1 MNTQSKLW
9 YLENFGMLKALSK
22 EEMQKLDSM
31 AVMRHTP
38 KKQVLYFPNDSSNSI
53 YMLKAGKVK
62 ISRISPDGKEMI
74 LTILGPGEIFG
85 ELGIT
90 GQQEREEIAEVTDD
104 AIICVVDIHDL
115 QRMMK
120 DNPSFN
126 TEILK
131 FIGFRL
137 KRVQSRL
144 ESLIFKNAEQRI
156 RSLLKEL
163 AEDHGRAIAGDEN
176 QREVKLGLTH
186 EEIAKLT
193 ATSRQTVTTQLN
205 ELEKRGLIKY
215 DRKRIYI
222 KDIKG
227 LQA

>member
-1 MNTQSKLW
+1 MNTHSKLW

-22 EEMQKLDSM
+22 EEKEKLDRM
-31 AVMRHTP
+31 AVMRHAP
-38 KKQVLYFPNDSSNSI
+38 KKQVLYFPTDSSNSI
-53 YMLKAGKVK
+53 YMLKSGKVK
-62 ISRISPDGKEMI
+62 ISRISADGKEII
-74 LTILGPGEIFG
+74 LTILGPGEVFG

-104 AIICVVDIHDL
+104 AIICVVDIQDL
-115 QRMMK
+115 QKMMK
-120 DNPSFN
+120 ENPKFN

-156 RSLLKEL
+156 RSLLREL
-163 AEDHGRAIAGDEN
+163 AEDHGRTIAGDEN

-186 EEIAKLT
+186 EDIAKLT
-193 ATSRQTVTTQLN
+193 ATSRQTVTTQFN
-205 ELEKRGLIKY
+205 ELEKEGVIKY

-222 KDIKG
+222 KD
-227 LQA
+227 LQRL

>member
-22 EEMQKLDSM
+22 DEKKKLDSL
-31 AVMRHTP
+31 AVMRHAP
-38 KKQVLYFPNDSSNSI
+38 KKQVLYFPSDSSNSI
-53 YMLKAGKVK
+53 YLLKAGKVK
-62 ISRISPDGKEMI
+62 ISRLTPDGKEII
-74 LTILGPGEIFG
+74 LTILGPGEVFG

-90 GQQEREEIAEVTDD
+90 GQAEREEIAEVTDD
-104 AIICVVDIHDL
+104 AIICVVDMHDL

-120 DNPSFN
+120 DNPKFN

-156 RSLLKEL
+156 RSLIREL
-163 AEDHGRAIAGDEN
+163 AEDHGRIIAGDAY

-186 EEIAKLT
+186 EDIAKLT

-205 ELEKRGLIKY
+205 ELEKGGIIKY

-222 KDIKG
+222 TDLRK
-227 LQA
+227 L

>member
-1 MNTQSKLW
+1 MNTHSKLW
-9 YLENFGMLKALSK
+9 YLENFGMLKALSNK
-22 EEMQKLDSM
+22 EKEMLDSL

-38 KKQVLYFPNDSSNSI
+38 KKQVLYFPTDTSNSI

-62 ISRISPDGKEMI
+62 ISRITPDGREII
-74 LTILGPGEIFG
+74 LTILGSGEVFG

-104 AIICVVDIHDL
+104 AIICVVEIKDL

-120 DNPSFN
+120 DNPKFN

-137 KRVQSRL
+137 KRVQTRL

-156 RSLLKEL
+156 RSLIKEL
-163 AEDHGRAIAGDEN
+163 AEDHGRPIAGDEN
-176 QREVKLGLTH
+176 YREVKLGLTH
-186 EEIAKLT
+186 EDIAKLT
-193 ATSRQTVTTQLN
+193 ATSRQTVTTQMN
-205 ELEKRGLIKY
+205 ELEKSGLIKY
-215 DRKRIYI
+215 DRKRITI
-222 KDIKG
+222 KDLKK
-227 LQA
+227 L

>member
-1 MNTQSKLW
+1 MNTHSKLW
-9 YLENFGMLKALSK
+9 YLENFGTLKALSK
-22 EEMQKLDSM
+22 EEKEKIDSM
-31 AVMRHTP
+31 AVMRHVP
-38 KKQVLYFPNDSSNSI
+38 KKKVLYISTDNSNSI

-62 ISRISPDGKEMI
+62 ISRITPEGKEII
-74 LTILGPGEIFG
+74 LAILGPGEVFG

-104 AIICVVDIHDL
+104 AIICVVDIKDMQH
-115 QRMMK
+115 MMK
-120 DNPSFN
+120 DNPKFN

-156 RSLLKEL
+156 RAVIKEL
-163 AEDHGRAIAGDEN
+163 AEDHGRPIAGDEN
-176 QREVKLGLTH
+176 YREVKLGLTH
-186 EEIAKLT
+186 EDIAKLT

-205 ELEKRGLIKY
+205 ELEKSGLIKY
-215 DRKRIYI
+215 DRKRISI
-222 KDIKG
+222 KD
-227 LQA
+227 LRQL

>member
-1 MNTQSKLW
+1 MNTHSKLW

-22 EEMQKLDSM
+22 EEKEKLDSL

-38 KKQVLYFPNDSSNSI
+38 KKQVLYFPSDSSNSI

-62 ISRISPDGKEMI
+62 ISRITPEGKEII
-74 LTILGPGEIFG
+74 LTILGPGEVFG
-85 ELGIT
+85 ELGIA

-104 AIICVVDIHDL
+104 AIICVVDIKDL
-115 QRMMK
+115 QNMMK
-120 DNPSFN
+120 DNPKFN
-126 TEILK
+126 MEILK

-156 RSLLKEL
+156 RSLIKEL
-163 AEDHGRAIAGDEN
+163 AEDHGRVIAGDDN
-176 QREVKLGLTH
+176 QREIRLGLTH

-205 ELEKRGLIKY
+205 ELEKNGLIKY

-222 KDIKG
+222 KN
-227 LQA
+227 LRQL